1 MLSIFVKRDLSDGK
15 AGTINLAQ
23 VLCMSFVSRD
33 DVFNTL
39 FN

>member
-1 MLSIFVKRDLSDGK
+1 MLSIVVKRNLSDGK
-15 AGTINLAQ
+15 ASTINLTQ
-23 VLCMSFVSRD
+23 VLCMFFVSRD